1 MSEETQLESGWDAIE
16 DDPVRREN
24 LKLRSELMI
33 TISETINERGL
44 KQQDAAE
51 LLQISQPRFS
61 ALMKG
66 KIDEFRLDTLVDFAH
81 RLGLHV
87 SINVAA

>member
-1 MSEETQLESGWDAIE
+1 MSGKTYFESIWHALE
-16 DDPVRREN
+16 DDPVRQEN
-24 LKLRSELMI
+24 FKLRSELMI
-33 TISETINERGL
+33 TISETILERGL

-51 LLQISQPRFS
+51 LLHITQPRVS
-61 ALMKG
+61 ALLKG
-66 KIDEFRLDTLVDFAH
+66 KLDEFRLDTLVDFAH

>member
-1 MSEETQLESGWDAIE
+1 MSETTQFESIWGALE
-16 DDPVRREN
+16 DDPVRQEN

-33 TISETINERGL
+33 TISETIKERGL

-51 LLQISQPRFS
+51 LLHISQPRIS

-66 KIDEFRLDTLVDFAH
+66 KIDEFRLETLVDFAH
-81 RLGLHV
+81 WLGLHV
-87 SINVAA
+87 SINIGA